1 MQIAYDEGEVMAK
14 KRIGDLLIERGLI
27 TEKELEFALDRQKQ
41 TKEKLGEVLIN
52 NNIVTPDNMAKT
64 LAIQLEVEYIDLSQV
79 TIPLDMSDIVQRNTA
94 KKNHL
99 VPVKKDG
106 DTLLVAM
113 DDPLNYYAL
122 DEVRKVTNLKI
133 VPLIATH
140 IAVERAINTLYGNEG
155 ARQAIED
162 FKKEQGADGQ
172 SDDTGTNVNYDFVIT
187 ANSYSGDSNSA
198 PTVRLVN
205 SIIER
210 AASERASDIHLEP
223 RENEMDVRMRIDGVM
238 RDVLKVPKDIMQAV
252 IARVKTMSGMD
263 VAEKRIPQD
272 GRFSVSVVGKSI
284 DMRVSTL
291 PIAWGEK
298 VVCRLLDKSNT
309 NIDKEMLGLS
319 PEDREKYEKLIHYR
333 NGVMLL
339 VGPTGSG
346 KTTTMYAMLNELNT
360 RDVNL
365 VTLEDPIE
373 YNLDGLNQV
382 QINPKTNM
390 TFANGLRAI
399 LRQDPDIVS
408 VGEIRDGETA
418 EIAMRAALTGRY
430 VMSTIH
436 TNDAVGAIDRLEDI
450 GVEPYLISAALRGVI
465 SQRLVRRI
473 CPYCGEEYEATEEEA
488 EKLGIKIQ
496 PGTKFKQGKGCQH
509 CFNTGYQG
517 RIGVF
522 EIMLITPAI
531 KELIYTKAGRAAIEA
546 ELRKPESGF
555 VSLKEA
561 GAKLVLEGITTVDE
575 VLRITNEDD

>member
-1 MQIAYDEGEVMAK
+1 MPK

-27 TEKELEFALDRQKQ
+27 TDNELQFALDMQKQ
-41 TKEKLGEVLIN
+41 THEKLGEVLIN
-52 NNIVTPDNMAKT
+52 NKIVTPENMAKT
-64 LAIQLEVEYIDLSQV
+64 LAVQLEVDYVDLAKK
-79 TIPLDMSDIVQRNTA
+79 TIPAELAHLVKRNTA
-94 KKNHL
+94 RQNHL
-99 VPVKKDG
+99 VPVQKQG
-106 DTLLVAM
+106 DTLYVAM

-122 DEVRKVTNLKI
+122 DEVRKVANLKV

-140 IAVERAINTLYGNEG
+140 VAVERAINTLYGNEN
-155 ARQAIED
+155 ANQAIAD
-162 FKKEQGADGQ
+162 YKKEVGEEAE
-172 SDDTGTNVNYDFVIT
+172 SAEPVVSNFDFIIS
-187 ANSYSGDSNSA
+187 ANSISGDGESA
-198 PTVRLVN
+198 PTIRLVN

-210 AASERASDIHLEP
+210 AVAERASDIHFEP
-223 RENEMDVRMRIDGVM
+223 REHEMDVRMRIDGIM
-238 RDVLKVPKDIMQAV
+238 REILKVPKDITAAV

-272 GRFSVSVVGKSI
+272 GRFAVSVLNKSI

-298 VVCRLLDKSNT
+298 IVCRLLDKSNT
-309 NIDKEMLGLS
+309 DIDKEMLGLR
-319 PEDREKYEKLIHYR
+319 PDDMEKYEKLIHYK

-365 VTLEDPIE
+365 ITLEDPIE

-418 EIAMRAALTGRY
+418 EICMRAALTGRF
-430 VMSTIH
+430 VISTIH

-450 GVEPYLISAALRGVI
+450 GVEPYLVSATLRGVI

-473 CPYCGEEYEATEEEA
+473 CPYCAQEYDPQPDEVQ
-488 EKLGIKIQ
+488 KIGVKIQ
-496 PGTKFKQGKGCQH
+496 PGTKFRYGKGCQH
-509 CFNTGYQG
+509 CFNTGYAG
-517 RIGVF
+517 RIAVF
-522 EIMLITPAI
+522 EIMMITPKI
-531 KELIYTKAGRAAIEA
+531 RDLIYNKVGRAAIEE
-546 ELRKPESGF
+546 ELHKPENNF

-561 GAKLVLEGITTVDE
+561 GAKLVLEGVTTSFE
-575 VLRITNEDD
+575 VMRITNESD